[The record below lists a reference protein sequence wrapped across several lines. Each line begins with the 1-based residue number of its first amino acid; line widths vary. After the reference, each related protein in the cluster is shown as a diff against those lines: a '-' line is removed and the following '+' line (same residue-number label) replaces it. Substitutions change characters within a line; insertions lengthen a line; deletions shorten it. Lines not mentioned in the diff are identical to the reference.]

1 MFRISSFCLLIVL
14 QVVTSEPP
22 PPHCRVIPRVE
33 NPTKCCNFP
42 KIFKEEDFKDCDI
55 ELPNE
60 NSSRPGP
67 PDCSKQICLLKK
79 YNLMKD
85 DTEVD
90 KDAVTEFLDKF
101 VESYPEFKAGVEKA
115 KEFCIKNDLPEPKL
129 CQPTKIVFCIRNV
142 IFMECPKWED
152 VDDCKKIKDYVEECK
167 KYFEKTN

>member
-1 MFRISSFCLLIVL
+1 MFRIASFCLLVIL

-22 PPHCRVIPRVE
+22 PPQCRRIPRVE

-55 ELPNE
+55 ALPHE
-60 NSSRPGP
+60 TSSKPGP

-90 KDAVTEFLDKF
+90 KDAATEFLDKF
-101 VESYPEFKAGVEKA
+101 AESYPDFKNGVEKA
-115 KEFCIKNDLPEPKL
+115 KEFCIKKDLPDSKV
-129 CQPTKIVFCIRNV
+129 CKPTHMVFCISN
-142 IFMECPKWED
+142 ILFMECPKWEEI
-152 VDDCKKIKDYVEECK
+152 DDCKQIKDYVEECK
-167 KYFEKTN
+167 PYFENTN